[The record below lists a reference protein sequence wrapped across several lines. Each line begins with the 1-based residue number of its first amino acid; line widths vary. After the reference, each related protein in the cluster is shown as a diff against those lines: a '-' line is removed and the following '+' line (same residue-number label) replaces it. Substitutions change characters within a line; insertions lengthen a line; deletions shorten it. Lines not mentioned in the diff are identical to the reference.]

1 MNPMTTTMVGLC
13 SHSLVVAKARP
24 EKKSAAEAAG
34 STKNNRNSRNST
46 RSENVWEVRRQKFE
60 KVMIVVGQKVEAGL
74 WVAAAILVI
83 YYTNF
88 VRVMFTHKGV
98 NK

>member
-1 MNPMTTTMVGLC
+1 MLT
-13 SHSLVVAKARP
+13 LVVAKSRLERKGGKTETGRQGRNRTESEIIWEARR
-24 EKKSAAEAAG
+24 K
-34 STKNNRNSRNST
+34 
-46 RSENVWEVRRQKFE
+46 KFE
-60 KVMIVVGQKVEAGL
+60 NAMKIVGQKVEAGL
-74 WVAAAILVI
+74 WVAAAVLVI

>member
-1 MNPMTTTMVGLC
+1 M
-13 SHSLVVAKARP
+13 K
-24 EKKSAAEAAG
+24 
-34 STKNNRNSRNST
+34 
-46 RSENVWEVRRQKFE
+46 
-60 KVMIVVGQKVEAGL
+60 IVGQKVEAGL
-74 WVAAAILVI
+74 WVAAAVLVI

>member
-1 MNPMTTTMVGLC
+1 MTVKVC

-24 EKKSAAEAAG
+24 DKKITAEVTG
-34 STKNNRNSRNST
+34 VTKNNRSSRN
-46 RSENVWEVRRQKFE
+46 RSESEILWEGRRQKFE
-60 KVMIVVGQKVEAGL
+60 KVMTVVGQKVEAGL
-74 WVAAAILVI
+74 WVAAAVLVI